1 MTSFSVGICAVGLV
15 HPGGSLAALAFLDDA
30 LDLVVSPTAALALL
44 AACVLLVT
52 AWLVVLA
59 RTLTR
64 RVRWTVLPSAEFDP
78 SEEEVARFASSLGRC
93 VKRGPTGRLGRSGCA
108 VRVRLSSTGQG
119 RMAYDLEV
127 PGHAVSVVRS
137 SSYSGVVLEDPS
149 EVDLAVEA
157 GRPASPEE
165 GGRGGAPAPA
175 ETSAP
180 PAEAL
185 EWAHAAEGGD
195 VVEDWAHDHD
205 PGGEQRR

>member
-1 MTSFSVGICAVGLV
+1 MTSFSVGISAVGLV
-15 HPGGSLAALAFLDDA
+15 HPGGLLATLAFVEDA
-30 LDLVVSPTAALALL
+30 LDLVVSLTAALALV
-44 AACVLLVT
+44 ATGALLLT

-59 RTLTR
+59 RTLAR
-64 RVRWTVLPSAEFDP
+64 RLRWTVLPSAEFDP

-165 GGRGGAPAPA
+165 GAATEGHEA
-175 ETSAP
+175 SP
-180 PAEAL
+180 PATEAL
-185 EWAHAAEGGD
+185 EWANAAEGGD
-195 VVEDWAHDHD
+195 VVEDWANDAD
-205 PGGEQRR
+205 PGGEERR